1 MKFRDLTLKSVVT
14 TATVGL
20 LLAACTVE
28 GGRFKNGT
36 GEDAID
42 PVTGRPV
49 DPGASGSGGA
59 GGSPGNAPV
68 DAGTP
73 VYDSSSPVNN
83 VRPDFQMKSAA
94 QVANAIEECF
104 GPGRTSVT
112 AAMRQGG
119 TCNLPSTENGRC
131 GFLPPRFAVGAD
143 IVASQSIEFD
153 GDESALKTGTRPDQL
168 TLPAMSAMQHV
179 ANVVGANCIANGQ
192 TGLCKCDSQADAA
205 QMIAR
210 CLPNIRASAELT
222 AATSALAAA
231 CASTSPDSGQG
242 HAIASLVASFAF
254 MKGN

>member
-94 QVANAIEECF
+94 QVANAIEVF
-104 GPGRTSVT
+104 RSGAHLGHRRHAP
-112 AAMRQGG
+112 GG